1 MSKPL
6 LMQMSTGDTAFKN
19 TIDRDFKTVTKNIT
33 VNAQLTNAKYKVLIF
48 PTRVDDEITLL
59 GPSLLSK
66 NIDYLRVNVEDFL
79 DNFTF
84 NMGPDNLDEFDVS
97 FKNVIWNS
105 SEIDL
110 VWFRHFDLSFL
121 KLGGEDDDEI
131 NRVLQAQ

>member
-6 LMQMSTGDTAFKN
+6 LMQMSTGYTAFKN

-33 VNAQLTNAKYKVLIF
+33 ENAQLTNAKYKVLIF